1 MGEGKVTQKDV
12 SDQDVFGLLT
22 ESSKKLRNDI
32 DKTQKSLDELAKTFS
47 KVSKNADLKS
57 QKGINEVIKA
67 NNAATKAKKKQSEA
81 DKILVKDAKLLN
93 KTMKEQAA
101 EQKRVTAETNR
112 KVKASIK
119 ARKSTI
125 AEADSNKRLNVQ
137 LRNARNRLKRLTIE
151 YGKNNVKTIQAT
163 RNYDRLERKQREL
176 NKTTKRGTRSLKLF
190 GLQFNTVRGS
200 ALRMA
205 AGLGLVGGG
214 FAIFRNA
221 FNTVKD
227 FEQGQADLASVLGT
241 NVKGMKALTDQAKE
255 LGATTTFT
263 ATEVSSLQKSFAK
276 LGFTQS
282 EIEGVTEAT
291 LLLAEATGTE
301 LGEAATVTGSTLR
314 AFGLT
319 SKDTQRVVDVMA
331 KSFSASSL
339 DMQKFKV
346 AMATVAPVAKAMGLS
361 IEETTALIGT
371 LTDNG
376 VEAST
381 AGAGLRNMMLDA
393 KNAGLTLDE
402 ALEKINNS
410 TDKVGTSFELF
421 GKRGATLG
429 VILSENREATDK
441 LTGSLEKSD
450 DAAKDMAET
459 QRKTLGGALKLLSS
473 AWDGYILKTNEATG
487 ASGGLK
493 DMVVFLSENLETIVN
508 TLMTV
513 VKWYGF
519 YRLALIG
526 LKLSKHIGELR
537 TYNKGLK
544 QSGVETAK
552 LSKGAGK
559 LKGALKG
566 IGWAAAIAA
575 VTAWAQAIF
584 SAVTEAGRLE
594 KTLDAISKKTEEGS
608 KLTADRAE
616 DRAKN
621 LADRLEEIALSTE
634 FKTEKARAEAHSQ
647 ALKSNDDLIRADI
660 KLGQSRQKTAEKN
673 LAIIQAQADAHD
685 GFLTKSA
692 EAAEALLGGFGVSEA
707 QQTLIDIQNEL
718 SKAKGVVEGTRTEVR
733 AFKEELNGSSI
744 SITTNTR
751 ELSANTAAQ
760 GDSNEELEEK
770 VSLLREIED
779 EQIKQIKNEQDLA
792 IIQAG
797 TDARR
802 QIEDIDVNAT
812 AQQRADLT
820 IEIEKNLLLEL
831 TRIDKE
837 FFDQAAEIAKQAEEE
852 ARQAREAANIKRLAE
867 EKEFR
872 DNLLKAKKLQLLRS
886 GKEEDEINKEFL
898 EAEIELLQLRTSLT
912 LDEQIS
918 LEEKKRQLKK
928 LELAEEKAHQDELLA
943 LRKKVFDQIDKFA
956 QKALDKQIEN
966 SQKKQE
972 LLDKEI
978 SNSQTLE
985 DRLRESAANG
995 NAIAS
1000 ESLAAQSDITEEK
1013 QREKIKEAK
1022 RQERIEELKA
1032 LWQTLNTFLNQGDN
1046 PLVAGGKAIGVV
1058 AGFKSLFSGIAG
1070 FFKGTKGRLKDEHK
1084 AQMSG
1089 RDGHVVRVDGDEAI
1103 LTGDK
1108 MDRLAAA
1115 GLTSTNDIV
1124 NSAIMNQQLVG
1135 VPMANPIDDR
1145 VIMTANNAAMESTLA
1160 EILNATKNNAPF
1172 RLTTLQ
1178 KRGLVFAMRES
1189 QTKNGNTDNNW
1200 TYL

>member
-1 MGEGKVTQKDV
+1 MGE
-12 SDQDVFGLLT
+12 
-22 ESSKKLRNDI
+22 KLRQSDI
-32 DKTQKSLDELAKTFS
+32 SEAELFKLIIDSAKELKTVFHEVNKEVNKTATALDKMS
-47 KVSKNADLKS
+47 KEANTGT
-57 QKGINEVIKA
+57 QKGINSITTAQKKMNTEFKKAQVIEKQTIKNSKALQKERLDELRLQKAREVAVDRFNKKQEIAIRQQKREA
-67 NNAATKAKKKQSEA
+67 QAVKDSKNAYKILTKQVNLAQAEFKRLAAQHGVNSKQARLAKRDFDRLDKELRQVNNAARDGRRDVGRYGLA
-81 DKILVKDAKLLN
+81 LN
-93 KTMKEQAA
+93 
-101 EQKRVTAETNR
+101 
-112 KVKASIK
+112 
-119 ARKSTI
+119 
-125 AEADSNKRLNVQ
+125 
-137 LRNARNRLKRLTIE
+137 
-151 YGKNNVKTIQAT
+151 G
-163 RNYDRLERKQREL
+163 
-176 NKTTKRGTRSLKLF
+176 
-190 GLQFNTVRGS
+190 VRGS
-200 ALRMA
+200 AMRMLGA
-205 AGLGLVGGG
+205 LGLLGGG
-214 FAIFRNA
+214 LAIFRNA

-487 ASGGLK
+487 ASVGLK

-751 ELSANTAAQ
+751 ELSANTSATQTHTEAVKEEAKAYKELTDILGILDEGQSLEDIESEEIAQ
-760 GDSNEELEEK
+760 ENE
-770 VSLLREIED
+770 VIQSLLNERLTFINDQERLRNLTAKEAA
-779 EQIKQIKNEQDLA
+779 EQRKIAQLEALLEQKKILELYGRDV
-792 IIQAG
+792 I
-797 TDARR
+797 
-802 QIEDIDVNAT
+802 DIDLQISQARLGLVGKV
-812 AQQRADLT
+812 QDET
-820 IEIEKNLLLEL
+820 IESEKKHLDELLEL
-831 TRIDKE
+831 RKKAFDK
-837 FFDQAAEIAKQAEEE
+837 
-852 ARQAREAANIKRLAE
+852 
-867 EKEFR
+867 
-872 DNLLKAKKLQLLRS
+872 
-886 GKEEDEINKEFL
+886 
-898 EAEIELLQLRTSLT
+898 
-912 LDEQIS
+912 LDE
-918 LEEKKRQLKK
+918 
-928 LELAEEKAHQDELLA
+928 
-943 LRKKVFDQIDKFA
+943 FA
-956 QKALDKQIEN
+956 QKALDKEIEK
-966 SQKKQE
+966 SKKKQE
-972 LLDKEI
+972 LLDEEI

>member
-1 MGEGKVTQKDV
+1 VGDRAKGA
-12 SDQDVFGLLT
+12 LL
-22 ESSKKLRNDI
+22 
-32 DKTQKSLDELAKTFS
+32 
-47 KVSKNADLKS
+47 
-57 QKGINEVIKA
+57 
-67 NNAATKAKKKQSEA
+67 
-81 DKILVKDAKLLN
+81 IL
-93 KTMKEQAA
+93 A
-101 EQKRVTAETNR
+101 EQK
-112 KVKASIK
+112 
-119 ARKSTI
+119 
-125 AEADSNKRLNVQ
+125 D
-137 LRNARNRLKRLTIE
+137 
-151 YGKNNVKTIQAT
+151 
-163 RNYDRLERKQREL
+163 
-176 NKTTKRGTRSLKLF
+176 
-190 GLQFNTVRGS
+190 GL
-200 ALRMA
+200 
-205 AGLGLVGGG
+205 
-214 FAIFRNA
+214 
-221 FNTVKD
+221 
-227 FEQGQADLASVLGT
+227 
-241 NVKGMKALTDQAKE
+241 
-255 LGATTTFT
+255 
-263 ATEVSSLQKSFAK
+263 
-276 LGFTQS
+276 
-282 EIEGVTEAT
+282 
-291 LLLAEATGTE
+291 TE
-301 LGEAATVTGSTLR
+301 LKDELLEA
-314 AFGLT
+314 
-319 SKDTQRVVDVMA
+319 
-331 KSFSASSL
+331 
-339 DMQKFKV
+339 
-346 AMATVAPVAKAMGLS
+346 
-361 IEETTALIGT
+361 E
-371 LTDNG
+371 
-376 VEAST
+376 
-381 AGAGLRNMMLDA
+381 GAA
-393 KNAGLTLDE
+393 
-402 ALEKINNS
+402 EK
-410 TDKVGTSFELF
+410 
-421 GKRGATLG
+421 
-429 VILSENREATDK
+429 
-441 LTGSLEKSD
+441 
-450 DAAKDMAET
+450 MAET

-751 ELSANTAAQ
+751 ELSANTSATQTHTEAVKEEAKAYKELTDILGILDEGQSLEDIESEEIAQ
-760 GDSNEELEEK
+760 ENE
-770 VSLLREIED
+770 VIQSLLNERLTFINDQERLRNLTAKEAA
-779 EQIKQIKNEQDLA
+779 EQRKIAQLEALLEQKKILELYGRDV
-792 IIQAG
+792 I
-797 TDARR
+797 
-802 QIEDIDVNAT
+802 DIDLQISQARLGLVGKV
-812 AQQRADLT
+812 QDET
-820 IEIEKNLLLEL
+820 IESEKKHLDELLEL
-831 TRIDKE
+831 RKKAFDK
-837 FFDQAAEIAKQAEEE
+837 
-852 ARQAREAANIKRLAE
+852 
-867 EKEFR
+867 
-872 DNLLKAKKLQLLRS
+872 
-886 GKEEDEINKEFL
+886 
-898 EAEIELLQLRTSLT
+898 
-912 LDEQIS
+912 LDE
-918 LEEKKRQLKK
+918 
-928 LELAEEKAHQDELLA
+928 
-943 LRKKVFDQIDKFA
+943 FA
-956 QKALDKQIEN
+956 QKALDKEIEK
-966 SQKKQE
+966 SKKKQE
-972 LLDKEI
+972 LLDEEI